1 MNMMMLIMN
10 TTDRY
15 RLELLAE
22 LAVRFPDSI
31 SGAAVAERRGIP
43 AAYLAHLVR
52 ELARQAVVQ
61 TRRGPGGGIRL
72 AHPPHEIPLDRVLAP
87 TAPDA
92 EPNPPGTL
100 EEHLRDLLANAL
112 GSLSV
117 ADLVA
122 WEREASPAS
131 NYVI

>member
-1 MNMMMLIMN
+1 MFMMN

-31 SGAAVAERRGIP
+31 PAAIVAEQRGIP
-43 AAYLAHLVR
+43 TAYLAQLVS

-72 AHPPHEIPLDRVLAP
+72 ARPPREIPLDRVLAP
-87 TAPDA
+87 TVADTGSA
-92 EPNPPGTL
+92 PPGVI
-100 EEHLRDLLANAL
+100 EDRLRAVLAGAL
-112 GSLSV
+112 GSLSA

-122 WEREASPAS
+122 WEREASS
-131 NYVI
+131 TVDYVI